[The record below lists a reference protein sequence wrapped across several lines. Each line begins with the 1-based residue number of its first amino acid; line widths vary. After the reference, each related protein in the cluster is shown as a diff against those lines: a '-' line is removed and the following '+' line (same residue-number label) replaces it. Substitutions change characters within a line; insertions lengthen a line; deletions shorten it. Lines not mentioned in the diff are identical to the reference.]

1 MSASVDA
8 SETATVGDAPGA
20 RVCAGCGAEAT
31 MACPSCVK
39 LKQSEP
45 AVCAGDFGVAYYC
58 EQECFKKHWKDH
70 KGSHKK
76 WAARIEIATPDYA
89 MPACFRGYGDWTG
102 TLRPWA
108 RPSRD
113 STRERLR
120 RMPPHIV
127 RPDYSETG
135 QPTSEQI
142 EKRTK
147 AIRVYSPKDVAGIRE
162 TCAIGREIID
172 AAGRAVREGV
182 TTAELDRVTYEA
194 TVERG
199 GYPSPL
205 NYYDFPCSVCTSVN
219 EVICHGIPDLRELQK
234 GDVVNVD
241 VSVYRGGYHAD
252 LNETYVVGAADEGA
266 YHLVETA
273 FMCLSAGADLV
284 RPGTMYRDV
293 GAAVEKVAKARGCSV
308 VRTYCGH
315 GIGELFHTAPNIPHY
330 AKNKATGIMKPGH
343 IFTIEPM
350 INEGV
355 WRDKTWPDQWT
366 AVTADGKRSA
376 QFEHT
381 FLVTEDGCEILTMR
395 DSEPKMLWDIAKQ
408 QR

>member
-1 MSASVDA
+1 
-8 SETATVGDAPGA
+8 
-20 RVCAGCGAEAT
+20 
-31 MACPSCVK
+31 
-39 LKQSEP
+39 
-45 AVCAGDFGVAYYC
+45 
-58 EQECFKKHWKDH
+58 
-70 KGSHKK
+70 
-76 WAARIEIATPDYA
+76 
-89 MPACFRGYGDWTG
+89 
-102 TLRPWA
+102 
-108 RPSRD
+108 
-113 STRERLR
+113 
-120 RMPPHIV
+120 MPPHIV

-135 QPTSEQI
+135 QPTSEHI